1 MFLCEFIYIHAFRK
15 NCKRSA
21 SVSEDKTEVYSR
33 RYFKMFGS
41 IGPSE
46 LIIIML
52 IVLLLFGSKRLP
64 ELARGIGKATRQ
76 FKKALDDVKEEIN
89 LDDIDREIRG

>member
-1 MFLCEFIYIHAFRK
+1 
-15 NCKRSA
+15 
-21 SVSEDKTEVYSR
+21 
-33 RYFKMFGS
+33 MFGS

-52 IVLLLFGSKRLP
+52 IILLLFGSKRLP

-76 FKKALDDVKEEIN
+76 FKKAMDDVKEEIN
-89 LDDIDREIRG
+89 LDDIDRELRG

>member
-1 MFLCEFIYIHAFRK
+1 
-15 NCKRSA
+15 
-21 SVSEDKTEVYSR
+21 
-33 RYFKMFGS
+33 MFGS

-52 IVLLLFGSKRLP
+52 IVLLVFGSKRLP

-76 FKKALDDVKEEIN
+76 FKKAMDDVKEEIN
-89 LDDIDREIRG
+89 LDDIDRELRG

>member
-1 MFLCEFIYIHAFRK
+1 
-15 NCKRSA
+15 
-21 SVSEDKTEVYSR
+21 
-33 RYFKMFGS
+33 MFGS

-46 LIIIML
+46 LIVVML

-76 FKKALDDVKEEIN
+76 FRKAMEDVKEEIN
-89 LDDIDREIRG
+89 LDDIDRDLRG